1 MFGSENAVLV
11 EDGARVLS
19 AEQRG
24 GSSVCQVDYMTENL
38 TFGPRPVIRTSVN
51 EVLCLG

>member
-1 MFGSENAVLV
+1 MLV
-11 EDGARVLS
+11 EDRASVLS
-19 AEQRG
+19 GEQRG
-24 GSSVCQVDYMTENL
+24 GSTVCQVDYLTENL